1 MKKRTSYS
9 SVPLIVAT
17 SAAIVLSFVVGWL
30 LMVPS
35 AGIETDV
42 EAQPSVTSLQPPLA
56 VGDDAT
62 ADAVAVVDPRPLD
75 IMPPLA
81 PPAEEEP
88 DDIESEPAIDI
99 EVELRKARFAADADL
114 LVSPPEGNALYYYSR
129 VVAAAPDHLQAS
141 SEFDAVLAR
150 VALDVS
156 EHLSANEIDEAY
168 ELTLY
173 VAAAKPDHSL
183 VEAMRATL
191 SERSNRLVD
200 RALSLTRSGDDDG
213 AANVLATLQSLP
225 GVDADV
231 VAATVA
237 YTDELR
243 QTRINEEA
251 QLAEVERAANE
262 LAVNDWTEK
271 VRGAIKSGQL
281 VSPDGNSA
289 RDFLA
294 ERDGPKESKDAL
306 TDELLSALLEAG
318 QQSVDEGD
326 LETGERLLAAAADLR
341 EDADGLT
348 ELRALLERRIIGK
361 EESRILELSDFV
373 RLNTPPVRYPHIATR
388 LELNGWVEVL
398 FTVTANGST
407 DNIEVVSAEPANIFD
422 AAAVKAVEQW
432 TFQPREYRGQRLNQR
447 TRARVVFELN

>member
-1 MKKRTSYS
+1 M
-9 SVPLIVAT
+9 
-17 SAAIVLSFVVGWL
+17 
-30 LMVPS
+30 
-35 AGIETDV
+35 E
-42 EAQPSVTSLQPPLA
+42 
-56 VGDDAT
+56 
-62 ADAVAVVDPRPLD
+62 AVAVVDPRPLD
-75 IMPPLA
+75 IAPPLA
-81 PPAEEEP
+81 PPAEDEEEVEATP
-88 DDIESEPAIDI
+88 SIDV

-114 LVSPPEGNALYYYSR
+114 LVSPPEGNALYYYGR
-129 VVAAAPDHLQAS
+129 VVAAAPDHLQAAT
-141 SEFDAVLAR
+141 EFDAVLAR

-168 ELTLY
+168 ELTLH

-200 RALSLTRSGDDDG
+200 RAISLTRSGDDDS
-213 AANVLATLQSLP
+213 AANVLSTLQSLP
-225 GVDADV
+225 GADPDV
-231 VAATVA
+231 VAATIA

-243 QTRINEEA
+243 RTRIEEA
-251 QLAEVERAANE
+251 AELAEAERAASE
-262 LAVNDWTEK
+262 QAVADWTEK

-306 TDELLSALLEAG
+306 TDELLSALLAAG

-326 LETGERLLAAAADLR
+326 LETGERLLAAAADIR
-341 EDADGLT
+341 EDADGLAD
-348 ELRALLERRIIGK
+348 LRALLEQRIIGE

-388 LELNGWVEVL
+388 LGLNGWVEVL

-407 DNIEVVSAEPANIFD
+407 SDIEVVAAEPVNIFD
-422 AAAVKAVEQW
+422 AAAIKAVEQW
-432 TFQPREYRGQRLNQR
+432 TFQPREYRGQLLNQR